1 MGTDIWIGMFDT
13 PCEEEEREKE
23 EVGEPAIKK
32 REATKIEKKKWLSW
46 GCYSEERPCP
56 DEMDV
61 VSLWQLH
68 TQNKLFLWIQD

>member
-32 REATKIEKKKWLSW
+32 REATKIEKKKMTVLGLLFWRKAMSRW
-46 GCYSEERPCP
+46 DGCC
-56 DEMDV
+56 
-61 VSLWQLH
+61 
-68 TQNKLFLWIQD
+68 